1 VKELTAGRDITIVSG
16 RIGLGDGGMGQ
27 RLVEGE
33 EQDKILR

>member
-1 VKELTAGRDITIVSG
+1 MIVSG

-33 EQDKILR
+33 EIRF

>member
-1 VKELTAGRDITIVSG
+1 VKELTAGRNITIVSG
-16 RIGLGDGGMGQ
+16 RIGLGDERMGQ